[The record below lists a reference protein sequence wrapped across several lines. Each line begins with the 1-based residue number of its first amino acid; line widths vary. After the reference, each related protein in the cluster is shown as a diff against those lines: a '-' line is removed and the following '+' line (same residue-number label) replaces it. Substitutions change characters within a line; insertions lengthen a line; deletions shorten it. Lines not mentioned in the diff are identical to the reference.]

1 MRISDWS
8 SDVCSSDLAG
18 LQPGRQMS
26 GNSFKGLLTGG
37 SYAPNDFVFAQR
49 GAHADMLPR
58 TTVAFDLSRCVIGP
72 RYKLIYNVLPTLP
85 YAPVDMSGNPFWKE
99 LAVLNNSGKLD
110 STFRRL
116 FFARPRPMFE
126 LFDLERDPFELNNLY
141 GDDQVAGPQQQLLE
155 ALNRWM
161 IRYQDFV
168 PLPIDIFRKDRKST
182 RLNSSH

>member
-99 LAVLNNSGKLD
+99 LAVLNNSGQLD
-110 STFRRL
+110 STFRSEEHTS
-116 FFARPRPMFE
+116 E
-126 LFDLERDPFELNNLY
+126 LQSL
-141 GDDQVAGPQQQLLE
+141 
-155 ALNRWM
+155 M
-161 IRYQDFV
+161 
-168 PLPIDIFRKDRKST
+168 RKSYAVFCLIKKT
-182 RLNSSH
+182 LLSSAPTISSVI

>member
-1 MRISDWS
+1 
-8 SDVCSSDLAG
+8 
-18 LQPGRQMS
+18 
-26 GNSFKGLLTGG
+26 
-37 SYAPNDFVFAQR
+37 
-49 GAHADMLPR
+49 
-58 TTVAFDLSRCVIGP
+58 
-72 RYKLIYNVLPTLP
+72 
-85 YAPVDMSGNPFWKE
+85 MSGNPFWKE

-168 PLPIDIFRKDRKST
+168 PLPIDIFRKKCIWWHSPVLAYST
-182 RLNSSH
+182 GGRLFTRSDEVRVGTECGRLCRFRG